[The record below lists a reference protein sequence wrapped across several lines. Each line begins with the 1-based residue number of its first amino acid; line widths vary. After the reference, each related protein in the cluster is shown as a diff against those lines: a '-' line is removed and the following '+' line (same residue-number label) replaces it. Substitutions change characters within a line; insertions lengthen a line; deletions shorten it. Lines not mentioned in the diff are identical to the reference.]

1 MEKYL
6 PAGMKS
12 ARKSHPWKRFFVRR
26 DEISITEGP
35 AFSKLPSGEI
45 LNPTTF
51 RIDPLFYDLILRIL
65 KKFAVLFRYDLQM
78 HRKSD
83 KGEEVSRN
91 ECRRKAVT
99 VDG

>member
-1 MEKYL
+1 ME
-6 PAGMKS
+6 
-12 ARKSHPWKRFFVRR
+12 
-26 DEISITEGP
+26 EI
-35 AFSKLPSGEI
+35 FS
-45 LNPTTF
+45 
-51 RIDPLFYDLILRIL
+51 DLILRIL
-65 KKFAVLFRYDLQM
+65 KKFAEPVRYGLQM

>member
-1 MEKYL
+1 L
-6 PAGMKS
+6 TKS
-12 ARKSHPWKRFFVRR
+12 ADRKTIFLSVLFLFWRKY
-26 DEISITEGP
+26 
-35 AFSKLPSGEI
+35 FSDPI
-45 LNPTTF
+45 LK
-51 RIDPLFYDLILRIL
+51 IL